1 MSTNLSYTFIFKAYD
16 LAVDIIVN
24 IRIPV
29 TVSILNLTLDYNS
42 YTYIYSGI
50 SSLLDL
56 LNRTTNTIFILYILM
71 IQTIQISIATV
82 FILYICYHFTGNFI
96 AKRLLLKPIR

>member
-29 TVSILNLTLDYNS
+29 TVSILNLTLINFK
-42 YTYIYSGI
+42 YIR
-50 SSLLDL
+50 LQ
-56 LNRTTNTIFILYILM
+56 FIHLYI
-71 IQTIQISIATV
+71 
-82 FILYICYHFTGNFI
+82 FWH
-96 AKRLLLKPIR
+96 

>member
-56 LNRTTNTIFILYILM
+56 LNRYLIYINDTNDSNIYC
-71 IQTIQISIATV
+71 
-82 FILYICYHFTGNFI
+82 YICYHFTGNFI